1 MRRRQDRISANN
13 NFRYIRSL
21 AWRSIRSSRMR
32 NVFVILTIILSAGLL
47 MGITLSVLGVRT
59 EVERQVAKMQHIIYS
74 GLDEEGLREMAQD
87 ERTSYVLGMKMGQ
100 SVEID
105 GNIVQ
110 PAAFTASPLKAE
122 GTQIE
127 TVIPTEGKMPAA
139 FNEVMISDS
148 YCDQAGLAV
157 KPGDTVTFTWLD
169 KTAESYV
176 VSGLFHVDGPQP
188 LYAVYF
194 SEDYARTGS
203 QLKDID
209 WQAAVCF
216 HDADQMTQNGF
227 EDMAYAFGAEYG
239 VDRKDM
245 NINGQF
251 LRILPGN
258 DMELQETVIIAA
270 VGIGLLF
277 VSVLVVYSVF
287 YLSVVGRIR
296 QFGQLRTIGMTKRQ
310 IRRMV
315 RTEGLILSAA
325 GVPAGLLIGGTAA
338 YFIRPGGWSWT
349 HTLVTGAAVIA
360 AEMIT
365 VLISVRRPAKTAS
378 SVSPVEAAKY
388 SGYNVR
394 AEKKRGEKCA
404 GRATEKHTKKLAR
417 KITPVSLAVMSSARN
432 RKRSVLT
439 LLSLGVGGVLY
450 MIAAVYVSS
459 TSLEGY
465 ARTGEFQ
472 YGEFLFNYSYNV
484 TQTAEHGQTDL
495 QLEHPMDENL
505 IRQIRAVD
513 GVEDVRTI
521 ESLEVAWETD
531 GDADTEANVQPFIRE
546 RESEL
551 QELNDMKGSFS
562 YDEMLKN
569 DEILFVCG
577 GAWEEAYGWSFEPG
591 DKVTMSWYDG
601 KEIESRT
608 FTIAGALEKGNL
620 DQEPGDT
627 YADFLIPE
635 EILDEMT
642 KGINLT
648 ECLIVK
654 TDPQK
659 EKQID
664 SFLGEIASEY
674 PYLSYNTLTEHMQEV
689 RSMFVPF
696 FAMMVGLSAFII
708 GFALINLVNTMVT
721 GILTRDHEFAILQ
734 SVGMTRTQLSGMLR
748 TEGTL
753 LAAGNIAVTLAAGT
767 ALGYVMIEILRYFG
781 ADYMHFVFP
790 VWFFFGYAAFIVLV
804 PILIT
809 EYMVRRFRKYTLVE
823 RLREE

>member
-1 MRRRQDRISANN
+1 MWSQGFSMWMD
-13 NFRYIRSL
+13 RSL
-21 AWRSIRSSRMR
+21 C
-32 NVFVILTIILSAGLL
+32 
-47 MGITLSVLGVRT
+47 
-59 EVERQVAKMQHIIYS
+59 
-74 GLDEEGLREMAQD
+74 
-87 ERTSYVLGMKMGQ
+87 
-100 SVEID
+100 
-105 GNIVQ
+105 
-110 PAAFTASPLKAE
+110 
-122 GTQIE
+122 
-127 TVIPTEGKMPAA
+127 MPC
-139 FNEVMISDS
+139 M
-148 YCDQAGLAV
+148 
-157 KPGDTVTFTWLD
+157 
-169 KTAESYV
+169 
-176 VSGLFHVDGPQP
+176 
-188 LYAVYF
+188 
-194 SEDYARTGS
+194 
-203 QLKDID
+203 
-209 WQAAVCF
+209 
-216 HDADQMTQNGF
+216 F

-270 VGIGLLF
+270 VG
-277 VSVLVVYSVF
+277 
-287 YLSVVGRIR
+287 
-296 QFGQLRTIGMTKRQ
+296 
-310 IRRMV
+310 
-315 RTEGLILSAA
+315 
-325 GVPAGLLIGGTAA
+325 
-338 YFIRPGGWSWT
+338 
-349 HTLVTGAAVIA
+349 TGAAVIA

-388 SGYNVR
+388 SGYDVC
-394 AEKKRGEKCA
+394 AEKKRGKKRA

-417 KITPVSLAVMSSARN
+417 KITPVSLAMMSSARN

-465 ARTGEFQ
+465 ARIGEFQ

-513 GVEDVRTI
+513 GVEDIRTI
-521 ESLEVAWETD
+521 ESLEV
-531 GDADTEANVQPFIRE
+531 
-546 RESEL
+546 
-551 QELNDMKGSFS
+551 
-562 YDEMLKN
+562 
-569 DEILFVCG
+569 
-577 GAWEEAYGWSFEPG
+577 AWEEAYGWSFEPG

-664 SFLGEIASEY
+664 SFLVEIASEY

-689 RSMFVPF
+689 RSMFVSF

-753 LAAGNIAVTLAAGT
+753 LAAGN
-767 ALGYVMIEILRYFG
+767 
-781 ADYMHFVFP
+781 
-790 VWFFFGYAAFIVLV
+790 
-804 PILIT
+804 
-809 EYMVRRFRKYTLVE
+809 K
-823 RLREE
+823 RLSSG

>member
-1 MRRRQDRISANN
+1 MWSQGFSMWMDC
-13 NFRYIRSL
+13 SL
-21 AWRSIRSSRMR
+21 C
-32 NVFVILTIILSAGLL
+32 
-47 MGITLSVLGVRT
+47 
-59 EVERQVAKMQHIIYS
+59 
-74 GLDEEGLREMAQD
+74 
-87 ERTSYVLGMKMGQ
+87 
-100 SVEID
+100 
-105 GNIVQ
+105 
-110 PAAFTASPLKAE
+110 
-122 GTQIE
+122 
-127 TVIPTEGKMPAA
+127 MPC
-139 FNEVMISDS
+139 M
-148 YCDQAGLAV
+148 
-157 KPGDTVTFTWLD
+157 
-169 KTAESYV
+169 
-176 VSGLFHVDGPQP
+176 
-188 LYAVYF
+188 
-194 SEDYARTGS
+194 
-203 QLKDID
+203 
-209 WQAAVCF
+209 
-216 HDADQMTQNGF
+216 F

-388 SGYNVR
+388 SGYDVC
-394 AEKKRGEKCA
+394 AEKKRGKKRA

-417 KITPVSLAVMSSARN
+417 KITPVSLAMMSSARN

-513 GVEDVRTI
+513 GVEDIRTI
-521 ESLEVAWETD
+521 ESLEV
-531 GDADTEANVQPFIRE
+531 
-546 RESEL
+546 
-551 QELNDMKGSFS
+551 
-562 YDEMLKN
+562 
-569 DEILFVCG
+569 
-577 GAWEEAYGWSFEPG
+577 AWEEAYGWSFEPG

-608 FTIAGALEKGNL
+608 FTIAG
-620 DQEPGDT
+620 
-627 YADFLIPE
+627 
-635 EILDEMT
+635 
-642 KGINLT
+642 
-648 ECLIVK
+648 
-654 TDPQK
+654 
-659 EKQID
+659 
-664 SFLGEIASEY
+664 
-674 PYLSYNTLTEHMQEV
+674 
-689 RSMFVPF
+689 
-696 FAMMVGLSAFII
+696 
-708 GFALINLVNTMVT
+708 ALINLVNTMVT

-753 LAAGNIAVTLAAGT
+753 LAAGNI
-767 ALGYVMIEILRYFG
+767 
-781 ADYMHFVFP
+781 
-790 VWFFFGYAAFIVLV
+790 
-804 PILIT
+804 
-809 EYMVRRFRKYTLVE
+809 
-823 RLREE
+823 RLSSG

>member
-1 MRRRQDRISANN
+1 MSILTVKDLKKYYGEKQNIVRALDGVSLSVEEGEFVAVVGTSGSGKSTLLNMMGGLDAPTDGEVIIAGKKLSGMDDEHLTIFRRRRIGFVFQNYN
-13 NFRYIRSL
+13 LVPIL
-21 AWRSIRSSRMR
+21 
-32 NVFVILTIILSAGLL
+32 NVYENIILPVSLDGEKPDDAYIKEVIRLL
-47 MGITLSVLGVRT
+47 GIRDKLTEMPNNLSGGQQQRVAIARALAAKPAILLCDEPTGNLDSKTSQDVLGLIR
-59 EVERQVAKMQHIIYS
+59 MS

-513 GVEDVRTI
+513 GVEDIRTI
-521 ESLEVAWETD
+521 ESLEV
-531 GDADTEANVQPFIRE
+531 
-546 RESEL
+546 
-551 QELNDMKGSFS
+551 
-562 YDEMLKN
+562 
-569 DEILFVCG
+569 
-577 GAWEEAYGWSFEPG
+577 AWEEAYGWSFEPG

-608 FTIAGALEKGNL
+608 FTIAG
-620 DQEPGDT
+620 
-627 YADFLIPE
+627 
-635 EILDEMT
+635 
-642 KGINLT
+642 
-648 ECLIVK
+648 
-654 TDPQK
+654 
-659 EKQID
+659 
-664 SFLGEIASEY
+664 
-674 PYLSYNTLTEHMQEV
+674 
-689 RSMFVPF
+689 
-696 FAMMVGLSAFII
+696 
-708 GFALINLVNTMVT
+708 ALINLVNTMVT

-753 LAAGNIAVTLAAGT
+753 LAAGNI
-767 ALGYVMIEILRYFG
+767 
-781 ADYMHFVFP
+781 
-790 VWFFFGYAAFIVLV
+790 
-804 PILIT
+804 
-809 EYMVRRFRKYTLVE
+809 
-823 RLREE
+823 RLSSG

>member
-1 MRRRQDRISANN
+1 MMGGLDAPTEYIKEVIRLLGIRDKLTEMPNNLSGGQQQRVAIARALAAKPAILLCDEPTGNLDSKTSQD
-13 NFRYIRSL
+13 
-21 AWRSIRSSRMR
+21 
-32 NVFVILTIILSAGLL
+32 
-47 MGITLSVLGVRT
+47 VLGLIR
-59 EVERQVAKMQHIIYS
+59 MS

-122 GTQIE
+122 GTKIE
-127 TVIPTEGKMPAA
+127 TAIPTEGKMPAA

-216 HDADQMTQNGF
+216 HDADQMIQNGF

-270 VGIGLLF
+270 VG
-277 VSVLVVYSVF
+277 
-287 YLSVVGRIR
+287 
-296 QFGQLRTIGMTKRQ
+296 
-310 IRRMV
+310 
-315 RTEGLILSAA
+315 
-325 GVPAGLLIGGTAA
+325 
-338 YFIRPGGWSWT
+338 
-349 HTLVTGAAVIA
+349 TGAAVIA

-388 SGYNVR
+388 SGYDVC
-394 AEKKRGEKCA
+394 AEKKRGKKRA

-417 KITPVSLAVMSSARN
+417 EITPVSLAMMSSARN

-465 ARTGEFQ
+465 ARIGEFQ

-531 GDADTEANVQPFIRE
+531 GDADTEANVQPFTRE

-569 DEILFVCG
+569 DEIL
-577 GAWEEAYGWSFEPG
+577 
-591 DKVTMSWYDG
+591 
-601 KEIESRT
+601 
-608 FTIAGALEKGNL
+608 L
-620 DQEPGDT
+620 
-627 YADFLIPE
+627 
-635 EILDEMT
+635 
-642 KGINLT
+642 
-648 ECLIVK
+648 
-654 TDPQK
+654 
-659 EKQID
+659 
-664 SFLGEIASEY
+664 
-674 PYLSYNTLTEHMQEV
+674 YNTLTEHMQEV
-689 RSMFVPF
+689 RSMFVSF

-753 LAAGNIAVTLAAGT
+753 LAAGNI
-767 ALGYVMIEILRYFG
+767 
-781 ADYMHFVFP
+781 
-790 VWFFFGYAAFIVLV
+790 
-804 PILIT
+804 
-809 EYMVRRFRKYTLVE
+809 
-823 RLREE
+823 RLSSG

>member
-1 MRRRQDRISANN
+1 MMGGLDAPTEYIKEVIRLLGIRDKLTEMPNNLSGGQQQRVAIARALAAKLAILLCDEPTGNLDSKTSQD
-13 NFRYIRSL
+13 
-21 AWRSIRSSRMR
+21 
-32 NVFVILTIILSAGLL
+32 
-47 MGITLSVLGVRT
+47 VLGLIR
-59 EVERQVAKMQHIIYS
+59 MS

-122 GTQIE
+122 GTKIE
-127 TVIPTEGKMPAA
+127 TAIPTEGKMPAA

-388 SGYNVR
+388 SGYDVR
-394 AEKKRGEKCA
+394 AEKKRGKKCA
-404 GRATEKHTKKLAR
+404 GRATEKHTKKLSR

-513 GVEDVRTI
+513 GVEDIRTI

-531 GDADTEANVQPFIRE
+531 GDADTEANVQPFTRE

-569 DEILFVCG
+569 DEIL
-577 GAWEEAYGWSFEPG
+577 
-591 DKVTMSWYDG
+591 
-601 KEIESRT
+601 
-608 FTIAGALEKGNL
+608 L
-620 DQEPGDT
+620 
-627 YADFLIPE
+627 
-635 EILDEMT
+635 
-642 KGINLT
+642 
-648 ECLIVK
+648 
-654 TDPQK
+654 
-659 EKQID
+659 
-664 SFLGEIASEY
+664 
-674 PYLSYNTLTEHMQEV
+674 YNTLTEHMQEV
-689 RSMFVPF
+689 RSMFVSF

-753 LAAGNIAVTLAAGT
+753 LAAGNI
-767 ALGYVMIEILRYFG
+767 
-781 ADYMHFVFP
+781 
-790 VWFFFGYAAFIVLV
+790 
-804 PILIT
+804 
-809 EYMVRRFRKYTLVE
+809 
-823 RLREE
+823 RLSSG

>member
-1 MRRRQDRISANN
+1 MMGGLDAPTEYIKEVIRLLGIRDKLTEMPNNLSGGQQQRVAIARALAAKLAILLCDEPTGNLDSKTSQD
-13 NFRYIRSL
+13 
-21 AWRSIRSSRMR
+21 
-32 NVFVILTIILSAGLL
+32 
-47 MGITLSVLGVRT
+47 VLGLIR
-59 EVERQVAKMQHIIYS
+59 MS

-110 PAAFTASPLKAE
+110 PAAFTASPMKAE

-127 TVIPTEGKMPAA
+127 TAIPTEGKMPAA

-270 VGIGLLF
+270 VG
-277 VSVLVVYSVF
+277 
-287 YLSVVGRIR
+287 
-296 QFGQLRTIGMTKRQ
+296 
-310 IRRMV
+310 
-315 RTEGLILSAA
+315 
-325 GVPAGLLIGGTAA
+325 
-338 YFIRPGGWSWT
+338 
-349 HTLVTGAAVIA
+349 TGAAVIA

-388 SGYNVR
+388 SGYDVR
-394 AEKKRGEKCA
+394 AEKKRGKKCA
-404 GRATEKHTKKLAR
+404 GRATEKHTKKLSR

-513 GVEDVRTI
+513 GVEDIRTI

-531 GDADTEANVQPFIRE
+531 GDADTEANVQPFTRE

-569 DEILFVCG
+569 DEIL
-577 GAWEEAYGWSFEPG
+577 
-591 DKVTMSWYDG
+591 
-601 KEIESRT
+601 
-608 FTIAGALEKGNL
+608 L
-620 DQEPGDT
+620 
-627 YADFLIPE
+627 
-635 EILDEMT
+635 
-642 KGINLT
+642 
-648 ECLIVK
+648 
-654 TDPQK
+654 
-659 EKQID
+659 
-664 SFLGEIASEY
+664 
-674 PYLSYNTLTEHMQEV
+674 YNTLTEHMQEV
-689 RSMFVPF
+689 RFMFVSF

-753 LAAGNIAVTLAAGT
+753 LAAGNI
-767 ALGYVMIEILRYFG
+767 
-781 ADYMHFVFP
+781 
-790 VWFFFGYAAFIVLV
+790 
-804 PILIT
+804 
-809 EYMVRRFRKYTLVE
+809 
-823 RLREE
+823 RLSSG

>member
-1 MRRRQDRISANN
+1 MMGGLDAPTEYIKEVIRLLGIRDKLTEMPNNLSGGQQQRVAIARALAAKPAILLCDEPTGNLDSKTSQD
-13 NFRYIRSL
+13 
-21 AWRSIRSSRMR
+21 
-32 NVFVILTIILSAGLL
+32 
-47 MGITLSVLGVRT
+47 VLGLIR
-59 EVERQVAKMQHIIYS
+59 MS

-110 PAAFTASPLKAE
+110 PAAFTASPMKAE

-127 TVIPTEGKMPAA
+127 TAIPTEGKMPAA

-209 WQAAVCF
+209 WQAPVCF

-270 VGIGLLF
+270 VG
-277 VSVLVVYSVF
+277 
-287 YLSVVGRIR
+287 
-296 QFGQLRTIGMTKRQ
+296 
-310 IRRMV
+310 
-315 RTEGLILSAA
+315 
-325 GVPAGLLIGGTAA
+325 
-338 YFIRPGGWSWT
+338 
-349 HTLVTGAAVIA
+349 TGAAVIA

-388 SGYNVR
+388 SGYDVC
-394 AEKKRGEKCA
+394 AEKKRGKKRA

-513 GVEDVRTI
+513 GVEDIRTI

-531 GDADTEANVQPFIRE
+531 GDADTEANVQPFTRE

-551 QELNDMKGSFS
+551 QELNDMKGSFR

-569 DEILFVCG
+569 DEIL
-577 GAWEEAYGWSFEPG
+577 
-591 DKVTMSWYDG
+591 
-601 KEIESRT
+601 
-608 FTIAGALEKGNL
+608 L
-620 DQEPGDT
+620 
-627 YADFLIPE
+627 
-635 EILDEMT
+635 
-642 KGINLT
+642 
-648 ECLIVK
+648 
-654 TDPQK
+654 
-659 EKQID
+659 
-664 SFLGEIASEY
+664 
-674 PYLSYNTLTEHMQEV
+674 YNTLTEHMQEV
-689 RSMFVPF
+689 RSMFVSF

-753 LAAGNIAVTLAAGT
+753 LAAGNI
-767 ALGYVMIEILRYFG
+767 
-781 ADYMHFVFP
+781 
-790 VWFFFGYAAFIVLV
+790 
-804 PILIT
+804 
-809 EYMVRRFRKYTLVE
+809 
-823 RLREE
+823 RLSSG

>member
-110 PAAFTASPLKAE
+110 PAAFTASPMKAE

-127 TVIPTEGKMPAA
+127 TAIPTEGKMPAA

-270 VGIGLLF
+270 VG
-277 VSVLVVYSVF
+277 
-287 YLSVVGRIR
+287 
-296 QFGQLRTIGMTKRQ
+296 
-310 IRRMV
+310 
-315 RTEGLILSAA
+315 
-325 GVPAGLLIGGTAA
+325 
-338 YFIRPGGWSWT
+338 
-349 HTLVTGAAVIA
+349 TGAAVIA

-394 AEKKRGEKCA
+394 AEKKRGKKRA

-417 KITPVSLAVMSSARN
+417 KITPVSLAMMSSARN

-465 ARTGEFQ
+465 ARIGEFQ

-521 ESLEVAWETD
+521 ESLEV
-531 GDADTEANVQPFIRE
+531 
-546 RESEL
+546 
-551 QELNDMKGSFS
+551 
-562 YDEMLKN
+562 
-569 DEILFVCG
+569 
-577 GAWEEAYGWSFEPG
+577 AWEEAYGWSFEPG

-635 EILDEMT
+635 EILDEMA

-664 SFLGEIASEY
+664 SFLVEIASEY

-689 RSMFVPF
+689 RSMFVSF

>member
-1 MRRRQDRISANN
+1 MMGGLDAPTEYIKEVIRLLGIRDKLTEMPNNLSGGQQQRVAIARALAAKLAILLCDEPTGNLDSKTSQD
-13 NFRYIRSL
+13 
-21 AWRSIRSSRMR
+21 
-32 NVFVILTIILSAGLL
+32 
-47 MGITLSVLGVRT
+47 VLGLIR
-59 EVERQVAKMQHIIYS
+59 MS
-74 GLDEEGLREMAQD
+74 GLDEEGLRQMAQD

-122 GTQIE
+122 GTKIE
-127 TVIPTEGKMPAA
+127 TAIPTEGKMPAA

-270 VGIGLLF
+270 VG
-277 VSVLVVYSVF
+277 
-287 YLSVVGRIR
+287 
-296 QFGQLRTIGMTKRQ
+296 
-310 IRRMV
+310 
-315 RTEGLILSAA
+315 
-325 GVPAGLLIGGTAA
+325 
-338 YFIRPGGWSWT
+338 
-349 HTLVTGAAVIA
+349 TGAAVIA

-394 AEKKRGEKCA
+394 AEKKRGKKRA

-417 KITPVSLAVMSSARN
+417 KITPVSLAMMSSARN

-439 LLSLGVGGVLY
+439 LLSLGVDGVLY

-521 ESLEVAWETD
+521 ESLEV
-531 GDADTEANVQPFIRE
+531 
-546 RESEL
+546 
-551 QELNDMKGSFS
+551 
-562 YDEMLKN
+562 
-569 DEILFVCG
+569 
-577 GAWEEAYGWSFEPG
+577 AWEEAYGWSFEPG

-664 SFLGEIASEY
+664 SFLVEIASEY

-689 RSMFVPF
+689 RSMFVSF

-753 LAAGNIAVTLAAGT
+753 LAAGNI
-767 ALGYVMIEILRYFG
+767 
-781 ADYMHFVFP
+781 
-790 VWFFFGYAAFIVLV
+790 
-804 PILIT
+804 
-809 EYMVRRFRKYTLVE
+809 
-823 RLREE
+823 RLSSG

>member
-1 MRRRQDRISANN
+1 MMGGLDAPTEYIKEVIRLLGIRDKLTEMPNNLSGGQQQRVAIARALAAKLAILLCDEPTGNLDSKTSQD
-13 NFRYIRSL
+13 
-21 AWRSIRSSRMR
+21 
-32 NVFVILTIILSAGLL
+32 
-47 MGITLSVLGVRT
+47 VLGLIR
-59 EVERQVAKMQHIIYS
+59 MS

-110 PAAFTASPLKAE
+110 PAAFTASPMKAE

-127 TVIPTEGKMPAA
+127 TAIPTEGKMPAA

-270 VGIGLLF
+270 VG
-277 VSVLVVYSVF
+277 
-287 YLSVVGRIR
+287 
-296 QFGQLRTIGMTKRQ
+296 
-310 IRRMV
+310 
-315 RTEGLILSAA
+315 
-325 GVPAGLLIGGTAA
+325 
-338 YFIRPGGWSWT
+338 
-349 HTLVTGAAVIA
+349 TGAAVIA

-365 VLISVRRPAKTAS
+365 VLISVRKPAKTAS

-394 AEKKRGEKCA
+394 AEKKRGKKCA
-404 GRATEKHTKKLAR
+404 GRATEKHTKKLSR

-513 GVEDVRTI
+513 GVEDIRTI

-531 GDADTEANVQPFIRE
+531 GDADTEANVQPFTRE

-569 DEILFVCG
+569 DEIL
-577 GAWEEAYGWSFEPG
+577 
-591 DKVTMSWYDG
+591 
-601 KEIESRT
+601 
-608 FTIAGALEKGNL
+608 L
-620 DQEPGDT
+620 
-627 YADFLIPE
+627 
-635 EILDEMT
+635 
-642 KGINLT
+642 
-648 ECLIVK
+648 
-654 TDPQK
+654 
-659 EKQID
+659 
-664 SFLGEIASEY
+664 
-674 PYLSYNTLTEHMQEV
+674 YNTLTEHMQEV
-689 RSMFVPF
+689 RSMFVSF

-753 LAAGNIAVTLAAGT
+753 LAAGNI
-767 ALGYVMIEILRYFG
+767 
-781 ADYMHFVFP
+781 
-790 VWFFFGYAAFIVLV
+790 
-804 PILIT
+804 
-809 EYMVRRFRKYTLVE
+809 
-823 RLREE
+823 RLSSG

>member
-87 ERTSYVLGMKMGQ
+87 ERTSYVLGMKVGQ

-110 PAAFTASPLKAE
+110 PAAFTASPMKAE

-127 TVIPTEGKMPAA
+127 TAIPTEGKMPAA

-310 IRRMV
+310 IRR
-315 RTEGLILSAA
+315 
-325 GVPAGLLIGGTAA
+325 
-338 YFIRPGGWSWT
+338 
-349 HTLVTGAAVIA
+349 
-360 AEMIT
+360 
-365 VLISVRRPAKTAS
+365 PAKTAS

-388 SGYNVR
+388 SGYDVC
-394 AEKKRGEKCA
+394 AEKKRGKKCA

-417 KITPVSLAVMSSARN
+417 KITLVSLAVMSSARN

-465 ARTGEFQ
+465 ARIGEFQ

-521 ESLEVAWETD
+521 ESLEV
-531 GDADTEANVQPFIRE
+531 
-546 RESEL
+546 
-551 QELNDMKGSFS
+551 
-562 YDEMLKN
+562 
-569 DEILFVCG
+569 
-577 GAWEEAYGWSFEPG
+577 AWEEAYGWSFEPG

-635 EILDEMT
+635 EILDEMA

-664 SFLGEIASEY
+664 SFLVEIASEY

-689 RSMFVPF
+689 RSMFVSF

>member
-495 QLEHPMDENL
+495 QLEHPMDETL

-531 GDADTEANVQPFIRE
+531 
-546 RESEL
+546 
-551 QELNDMKGSFS
+551 
-562 YDEMLKN
+562 
-569 DEILFVCG
+569 
-577 GAWEEAYGWSFEPG
+577 
-591 DKVTMSWYDG
+591 
-601 KEIESRT
+601 
-608 FTIAGALEKGNL
+608 
-620 DQEPGDT
+620 GDT

-689 RSMFVPF
+689 RSMFVSF

>member
-32 NVFVILTIILSAGLL
+32 NIFVILTIILSAGLL

-122 GTQIE
+122 GTKIE
-127 TVIPTEGKMPAA
+127 TAIPTEGKMPAA

-270 VGIGLLF
+270 VG
-277 VSVLVVYSVF
+277 
-287 YLSVVGRIR
+287 
-296 QFGQLRTIGMTKRQ
+296 
-310 IRRMV
+310 
-315 RTEGLILSAA
+315 
-325 GVPAGLLIGGTAA
+325 
-338 YFIRPGGWSWT
+338 
-349 HTLVTGAAVIA
+349 TGAAVIA

-388 SGYNVR
+388 SGYDVC
-394 AEKKRGEKCA
+394 AEKKRGKKRA

-417 KITPVSLAVMSSARN
+417 KITPVSLAMMSSARN

-439 LLSLGVGGVLY
+439 LLSLGGGGVLY

-531 GDADTEANVQPFIRE
+531 GDADTEANVQPFTRE

-664 SFLGEIASEY
+664 SFLVEIASEY

-689 RSMFVPF
+689 RSMFVSF

>member
-1 MRRRQDRISANN
+1 MMGGLEAPTEYIKEVIRLLGIRDKLTEMPNNLSGGQQQRVAIARALAAKPAILLCDEPTGNLDSKMSQD
-13 NFRYIRSL
+13 
-21 AWRSIRSSRMR
+21 
-32 NVFVILTIILSAGLL
+32 
-47 MGITLSVLGVRT
+47 VLGLIR
-59 EVERQVAKMQHIIYS
+59 MS
-74 GLDEEGLREMAQD
+74 GLDEEGLREMVQD

-122 GTQIE
+122 GTKIE
-127 TVIPTEGKMPAA
+127 TAIPTEGKMPAA

-270 VGIGLLF
+270 VG
-277 VSVLVVYSVF
+277 
-287 YLSVVGRIR
+287 
-296 QFGQLRTIGMTKRQ
+296 
-310 IRRMV
+310 
-315 RTEGLILSAA
+315 
-325 GVPAGLLIGGTAA
+325 
-338 YFIRPGGWSWT
+338 
-349 HTLVTGAAVIA
+349 TGAAVIA

-388 SGYNVR
+388 SGYDVCE
-394 AEKKRGEKCA
+394 EKKRGKKCA
-404 GRATEKHTKKLAR
+404 GRATEKHTKKLSR

-521 ESLEVAWETD
+521 ESLEVAWE
-531 GDADTEANVQPFIRE
+531 
-546 RESEL
+546 
-551 QELNDMKGSFS
+551 
-562 YDEMLKN
+562 
-569 DEILFVCG
+569 
-577 GAWEEAYGWSFEPG
+577 EAYGWSFEPG

-608 FTIAGALEKGNL
+608 FTIAGVLEKGNL

-664 SFLGEIASEY
+664 SFLVEIASEY

-689 RSMFVPF
+689 RSMFVSF

-753 LAAGNIAVTLAAGT
+753 LAAGNI
-767 ALGYVMIEILRYFG
+767 
-781 ADYMHFVFP
+781 
-790 VWFFFGYAAFIVLV
+790 
-804 PILIT
+804 
-809 EYMVRRFRKYTLVE
+809 
-823 RLREE
+823 RLSSG

>member
-1 MRRRQDRISANN
+1 MMGGLDAPTEYIKEVIRLLGIRDKLTEMPNNLSGGQQQRVAIARALAAKPAILLCDEPTGNLDSKTSQD
-13 NFRYIRSL
+13 
-21 AWRSIRSSRMR
+21 
-32 NVFVILTIILSAGLL
+32 
-47 MGITLSVLGVRT
+47 VLGLIR
-59 EVERQVAKMQHIIYS
+59 MS

-122 GTQIE
+122 GTKIE
-127 TVIPTEGKMPAA
+127 TAIPTEGKMPAA

-388 SGYNVR
+388 SGYDVC
-394 AEKKRGEKCA
+394 AEKKRGKNAQEEQQRSIRKNCP
-404 GRATEKHTKKLAR
+404 GR
-417 KITPVSLAVMSSARN
+417 SLR
-432 RKRSVLT
+432 
-439 LLSLGVGGVLY
+439 
-450 MIAAVYVSS
+450 
-459 TSLEGY
+459 
-465 ARTGEFQ
+465 
-472 YGEFLFNYSYNV
+472 
-484 TQTAEHGQTDL
+484 
-495 QLEHPMDENL
+495 
-505 IRQIRAVD
+505 
-513 GVEDVRTI
+513 
-521 ESLEVAWETD
+521 
-531 GDADTEANVQPFIRE
+531 
-546 RESEL
+546 
-551 QELNDMKGSFS
+551 
-562 YDEMLKN
+562 
-569 DEILFVCG
+569 
-577 GAWEEAYGWSFEPG
+577 
-591 DKVTMSWYDG
+591 
-601 KEIESRT
+601 
-608 FTIAGALEKGNL
+608 
-620 DQEPGDT
+620 
-627 YADFLIPE
+627 
-635 EILDEMT
+635 
-642 KGINLT
+642 
-648 ECLIVK
+648 
-654 TDPQK
+654 
-659 EKQID
+659 
-664 SFLGEIASEY
+664 
-674 PYLSYNTLTEHMQEV
+674 
-689 RSMFVPF
+689 
-696 FAMMVGLSAFII
+696 
-708 GFALINLVNTMVT
+708 
-721 GILTRDHEFAILQ
+721 
-734 SVGMTRTQLSGMLR
+734 
-748 TEGTL
+748 
-753 LAAGNIAVTLAAGT
+753 
-767 ALGYVMIEILRYFG
+767 
-781 ADYMHFVFP
+781 
-790 VWFFFGYAAFIVLV
+790 
-804 PILIT
+804 
-809 EYMVRRFRKYTLVE
+809 
-823 RLREE
+823 

>member
-1 MRRRQDRISANN
+1 MMGGLDAPTKYIKEVIRLLGIRDKLTEMPNNLSGGQQQRVAIARALAAKPAILLCDEPTGNLDSKTSQD
-13 NFRYIRSL
+13 
-21 AWRSIRSSRMR
+21 
-32 NVFVILTIILSAGLL
+32 
-47 MGITLSVLGVRT
+47 VLGLIR
-59 EVERQVAKMQHIIYS
+59 MS

-122 GTQIE
+122 GTKIE
-127 TVIPTEGKMPAA
+127 TAIPTEGKMPAA

-270 VGIGLLF
+270 VG
-277 VSVLVVYSVF
+277 
-287 YLSVVGRIR
+287 
-296 QFGQLRTIGMTKRQ
+296 
-310 IRRMV
+310 
-315 RTEGLILSAA
+315 
-325 GVPAGLLIGGTAA
+325 
-338 YFIRPGGWSWT
+338 
-349 HTLVTGAAVIA
+349 TGAAVIA

-394 AEKKRGEKCA
+394 AEKKRGKKCA
-404 GRATEKHTKKLAR
+404 GRATEKHTKKLSR

-513 GVEDVRTI
+513 GVEDIRTI

-531 GDADTEANVQPFIRE
+531 GDADTEANVQPFTRE

-551 QELNDMKGSFS
+551 QELNDMKGSFR

-569 DEILFVCG
+569 DEIL
-577 GAWEEAYGWSFEPG
+577 
-591 DKVTMSWYDG
+591 
-601 KEIESRT
+601 
-608 FTIAGALEKGNL
+608 L
-620 DQEPGDT
+620 
-627 YADFLIPE
+627 
-635 EILDEMT
+635 
-642 KGINLT
+642 
-648 ECLIVK
+648 
-654 TDPQK
+654 
-659 EKQID
+659 
-664 SFLGEIASEY
+664 
-674 PYLSYNTLTEHMQEV
+674 YNTLTEHMQEV
-689 RSMFVPF
+689 RSMFVSF
-696 FAMMVGLSAFII
+696 FAMMVGRSAFII

-753 LAAGNIAVTLAAGT
+753 LAAGNI
-767 ALGYVMIEILRYFG
+767 
-781 ADYMHFVFP
+781 
-790 VWFFFGYAAFIVLV
+790 
-804 PILIT
+804 
-809 EYMVRRFRKYTLVE
+809 
-823 RLREE
+823 RLSSG

>member
-1 MRRRQDRISANN
+1 MWSQGFSMWMD
-13 NFRYIRSL
+13 RSL
-21 AWRSIRSSRMR
+21 C
-32 NVFVILTIILSAGLL
+32 
-47 MGITLSVLGVRT
+47 
-59 EVERQVAKMQHIIYS
+59 
-74 GLDEEGLREMAQD
+74 
-87 ERTSYVLGMKMGQ
+87 
-100 SVEID
+100 
-105 GNIVQ
+105 
-110 PAAFTASPLKAE
+110 
-122 GTQIE
+122 
-127 TVIPTEGKMPAA
+127 MPC
-139 FNEVMISDS
+139 M
-148 YCDQAGLAV
+148 
-157 KPGDTVTFTWLD
+157 
-169 KTAESYV
+169 
-176 VSGLFHVDGPQP
+176 
-188 LYAVYF
+188 
-194 SEDYARTGS
+194 
-203 QLKDID
+203 
-209 WQAAVCF
+209 
-216 HDADQMTQNGF
+216 F

-287 YLSVVGRIR
+287 CLSVVGRIR

-394 AEKKRGEKCA
+394 AEKKRGKKCA
-404 GRATEKHTKKLAR
+404 GRATEKHTKKLSR

-521 ESLEVAWETD
+521 ESLEVAWE
-531 GDADTEANVQPFIRE
+531 
-546 RESEL
+546 
-551 QELNDMKGSFS
+551 
-562 YDEMLKN
+562 
-569 DEILFVCG
+569 
-577 GAWEEAYGWSFEPG
+577 EAYGWSFEPG

-664 SFLGEIASEY
+664 SFPVEIASEY

-689 RSMFVPF
+689 RSMFVSF

-753 LAAGNIAVTLAAGT
+753 LAAGNI
-767 ALGYVMIEILRYFG
+767 
-781 ADYMHFVFP
+781 
-790 VWFFFGYAAFIVLV
+790 
-804 PILIT
+804 
-809 EYMVRRFRKYTLVE
+809 
-823 RLREE
+823 RLSSG

>member
-1 MRRRQDRISANN
+1 MWSQGFSMWMD
-13 NFRYIRSL
+13 RSL
-21 AWRSIRSSRMR
+21 C
-32 NVFVILTIILSAGLL
+32 
-47 MGITLSVLGVRT
+47 
-59 EVERQVAKMQHIIYS
+59 
-74 GLDEEGLREMAQD
+74 
-87 ERTSYVLGMKMGQ
+87 
-100 SVEID
+100 
-105 GNIVQ
+105 
-110 PAAFTASPLKAE
+110 
-122 GTQIE
+122 
-127 TVIPTEGKMPAA
+127 MPC
-139 FNEVMISDS
+139 M
-148 YCDQAGLAV
+148 
-157 KPGDTVTFTWLD
+157 
-169 KTAESYV
+169 
-176 VSGLFHVDGPQP
+176 
-188 LYAVYF
+188 
-194 SEDYARTGS
+194 
-203 QLKDID
+203 
-209 WQAAVCF
+209 
-216 HDADQMTQNGF
+216 F

-270 VGIGLLF
+270 VG
-277 VSVLVVYSVF
+277 
-287 YLSVVGRIR
+287 
-296 QFGQLRTIGMTKRQ
+296 
-310 IRRMV
+310 
-315 RTEGLILSAA
+315 
-325 GVPAGLLIGGTAA
+325 
-338 YFIRPGGWSWT
+338 
-349 HTLVTGAAVIA
+349 TGAAVIA

-394 AEKKRGEKCA
+394 AEKKRGKKCA
-404 GRATEKHTKKLAR
+404 GRATEKHTKKLSR

-513 GVEDVRTI
+513 GVEDIRTI
-521 ESLEVAWETD
+521 ESLEV
-531 GDADTEANVQPFIRE
+531 
-546 RESEL
+546 
-551 QELNDMKGSFS
+551 
-562 YDEMLKN
+562 
-569 DEILFVCG
+569 
-577 GAWEEAYGWSFEPG
+577 AWEEAYGWSFEPG

-664 SFLGEIASEY
+664 SFLVEIASEY

-689 RSMFVPF
+689 RSMFVSF

-753 LAAGNIAVTLAAGT
+753 LAAGNI
-767 ALGYVMIEILRYFG
+767 
-781 ADYMHFVFP
+781 
-790 VWFFFGYAAFIVLV
+790 
-804 PILIT
+804 
-809 EYMVRRFRKYTLVE
+809 
-823 RLREE
+823 RLSSG

>member
-1 MRRRQDRISANN
+1 MWSQGFSMWMD
-13 NFRYIRSL
+13 RSL
-21 AWRSIRSSRMR
+21 C
-32 NVFVILTIILSAGLL
+32 
-47 MGITLSVLGVRT
+47 
-59 EVERQVAKMQHIIYS
+59 
-74 GLDEEGLREMAQD
+74 
-87 ERTSYVLGMKMGQ
+87 
-100 SVEID
+100 
-105 GNIVQ
+105 
-110 PAAFTASPLKAE
+110 
-122 GTQIE
+122 
-127 TVIPTEGKMPAA
+127 MPC
-139 FNEVMISDS
+139 M
-148 YCDQAGLAV
+148 
-157 KPGDTVTFTWLD
+157 
-169 KTAESYV
+169 
-176 VSGLFHVDGPQP
+176 
-188 LYAVYF
+188 
-194 SEDYARTGS
+194 
-203 QLKDID
+203 
-209 WQAAVCF
+209 
-216 HDADQMTQNGF
+216 F

-287 YLSVVGRIR
+287 YLSVVGGIR

-365 VLISVRRPAKTAS
+365 VLISVRKPAKTAS

-388 SGYNVR
+388 SGYDVC
-394 AEKKRGEKCA
+394 AEKKRGKKRA

-417 KITPVSLAVMSSARN
+417 KITPVSLAMMSSARN

-465 ARTGEFQ
+465 ARIGEFQ

-513 GVEDVRTI
+513 GVEDIRTI

-531 GDADTEANVQPFIRE
+531 GDADTEANVQPFTRE

-551 QELNDMKGSFS
+551 QELNDMKGSFR

-569 DEILFVCG
+569 DEIL
-577 GAWEEAYGWSFEPG
+577 
-591 DKVTMSWYDG
+591 
-601 KEIESRT
+601 
-608 FTIAGALEKGNL
+608 L
-620 DQEPGDT
+620 
-627 YADFLIPE
+627 
-635 EILDEMT
+635 
-642 KGINLT
+642 
-648 ECLIVK
+648 
-654 TDPQK
+654 
-659 EKQID
+659 
-664 SFLGEIASEY
+664 
-674 PYLSYNTLTEHMQEV
+674 YNTLTEHMQEV
-689 RSMFVPF
+689 RSMFVSF

-721 GILTRDHEFAILQ
+721 GILIRDHEFAILQ

-753 LAAGNIAVTLAAGT
+753 LAAGNI
-767 ALGYVMIEILRYFG
+767 
-781 ADYMHFVFP
+781 
-790 VWFFFGYAAFIVLV
+790 
-804 PILIT
+804 
-809 EYMVRRFRKYTLVE
+809 
-823 RLREE
+823 RLSSG

>member
-87 ERTSYVLGMKMGQ
+87 ERTSYVLGMKVGQ

-110 PAAFTASPLKAE
+110 PAAFTASPMKAE

-127 TVIPTEGKMPAA
+127 TAIPTEGKMPAA

-194 SEDYARTGS
+194 SGDYARTGS

-310 IRRMV
+310 IRR
-315 RTEGLILSAA
+315 
-325 GVPAGLLIGGTAA
+325 
-338 YFIRPGGWSWT
+338 
-349 HTLVTGAAVIA
+349 
-360 AEMIT
+360 
-365 VLISVRRPAKTAS
+365 PAKTAS

-394 AEKKRGEKCA
+394 AEKKRGKKRA

-417 KITPVSLAVMSSARN
+417 KITPVSLAMMSSARN

-465 ARTGEFQ
+465 ARIGEFQ

-521 ESLEVAWETD
+521 ESLEV
-531 GDADTEANVQPFIRE
+531 
-546 RESEL
+546 
-551 QELNDMKGSFS
+551 
-562 YDEMLKN
+562 
-569 DEILFVCG
+569 
-577 GAWEEAYGWSFEPG
+577 AWEEAYGWSFEPG

-664 SFLGEIASEY
+664 SFLVEIASEY

-689 RSMFVPF
+689 RSMFVSF

-781 ADYMHFVFP
+781 ADYMRFVFP

>member
-1 MRRRQDRISANN
+1 MMGGLDAPTEYIKEVIRLLGIRDKLTEMPNNLSGGQQQRVAIARALAAKLAILLCDEQTGNLDSKTSQD
-13 NFRYIRSL
+13 
-21 AWRSIRSSRMR
+21 
-32 NVFVILTIILSAGLL
+32 
-47 MGITLSVLGVRT
+47 VLGLIR
-59 EVERQVAKMQHIIYS
+59 MS

-110 PAAFTASPLKAE
+110 PAAFTASPMKAE

-127 TVIPTEGKMPAA
+127 TAIPTEGKMPAA

-270 VGIGLLF
+270 VG
-277 VSVLVVYSVF
+277 
-287 YLSVVGRIR
+287 
-296 QFGQLRTIGMTKRQ
+296 
-310 IRRMV
+310 
-315 RTEGLILSAA
+315 
-325 GVPAGLLIGGTAA
+325 
-338 YFIRPGGWSWT
+338 
-349 HTLVTGAAVIA
+349 TGAAVIA

-388 SGYNVR
+388 SGYDVC
-394 AEKKRGEKCA
+394 AEKKRGKKRA

-417 KITPVSLAVMSSARN
+417 KITPVSLAMMSSARN

-513 GVEDVRTI
+513 GVEDIRTI
-521 ESLEVAWETD
+521 ESLEV
-531 GDADTEANVQPFIRE
+531 
-546 RESEL
+546 
-551 QELNDMKGSFS
+551 
-562 YDEMLKN
+562 
-569 DEILFVCG
+569 
-577 GAWEEAYGWSFEPG
+577 AWEEAYGWSFEPG

-601 KEIESRT
+601 KEIESR
-608 FTIAGALEKGNL
+608 
-620 DQEPGDT
+620 
-627 YADFLIPE
+627 
-635 EILDEMT
+635 
-642 KGINLT
+642 
-648 ECLIVK
+648 
-654 TDPQK
+654 
-659 EKQID
+659 
-664 SFLGEIASEY
+664 
-674 PYLSYNTLTEHMQEV
+674 
-689 RSMFVPF
+689 
-696 FAMMVGLSAFII
+696 
-708 GFALINLVNTMVT
+708 
-721 GILTRDHEFAILQ
+721 
-734 SVGMTRTQLSGMLR
+734 
-748 TEGTL
+748 
-753 LAAGNIAVTLAAGT
+753 
-767 ALGYVMIEILRYFG
+767 
-781 ADYMHFVFP
+781 
-790 VWFFFGYAAFIVLV
+790 
-804 PILIT
+804 
-809 EYMVRRFRKYTLVE
+809 KYTLVE

>member
-1 MRRRQDRISANN
+1 MMGGLDAPTEYIKEVIRLLGIRDKLTEMPNNLSGGQQQRVAIARALAAKPAILLCDEPTGNLDSKTSQD
-13 NFRYIRSL
+13 
-21 AWRSIRSSRMR
+21 
-32 NVFVILTIILSAGLL
+32 
-47 MGITLSVLGVRT
+47 VLGLIR
-59 EVERQVAKMQHIIYS
+59 MS

-110 PAAFTASPLKAE
+110 PAAFTASPMKAE

-127 TVIPTEGKMPAA
+127 TAIPTEGKMPAA

-270 VGIGLLF
+270 VG
-277 VSVLVVYSVF
+277 
-287 YLSVVGRIR
+287 
-296 QFGQLRTIGMTKRQ
+296 
-310 IRRMV
+310 
-315 RTEGLILSAA
+315 
-325 GVPAGLLIGGTAA
+325 
-338 YFIRPGGWSWT
+338 
-349 HTLVTGAAVIA
+349 TGAAVIA

-394 AEKKRGEKCA
+394 AEKKRGKKCA
-404 GRATEKHTKKLAR
+404 GRATEKHTKKLSR

-513 GVEDVRTI
+513 GVEDIRTI

-531 GDADTEANVQPFIRE
+531 GDADTEANVQPFTRE

-569 DEILFVCG
+569 DEIL
-577 GAWEEAYGWSFEPG
+577 
-591 DKVTMSWYDG
+591 
-601 KEIESRT
+601 
-608 FTIAGALEKGNL
+608 L
-620 DQEPGDT
+620 
-627 YADFLIPE
+627 
-635 EILDEMT
+635 
-642 KGINLT
+642 
-648 ECLIVK
+648 
-654 TDPQK
+654 
-659 EKQID
+659 
-664 SFLGEIASEY
+664 
-674 PYLSYNTLTEHMQEV
+674 YNTLTEHMQEV
-689 RSMFVPF
+689 RSMFVSF

-790 VWFFFGYAAFIVLV
+790 VWLFFGYAAFIVLV

>member
-1 MRRRQDRISANN
+1 MMGGLDAPTEYIKEVIRLLGIRDKLTEMPNNLSGGQQQRVAIARALAAKPAILLCDEPTGNLDSKTSQD
-13 NFRYIRSL
+13 
-21 AWRSIRSSRMR
+21 
-32 NVFVILTIILSAGLL
+32 
-47 MGITLSVLGVRT
+47 VLGLIR
-59 EVERQVAKMQHIIYS
+59 MS

-122 GTQIE
+122 GTKIE
-127 TVIPTEGKMPAA
+127 TAIPTEGKMPAA

-270 VGIGLLF
+270 VG
-277 VSVLVVYSVF
+277 
-287 YLSVVGRIR
+287 
-296 QFGQLRTIGMTKRQ
+296 
-310 IRRMV
+310 
-315 RTEGLILSAA
+315 
-325 GVPAGLLIGGTAA
+325 
-338 YFIRPGGWSWT
+338 
-349 HTLVTGAAVIA
+349 TGAAVIA

-394 AEKKRGEKCA
+394 AEKKRGKKCA

-417 KITPVSLAVMSSARN
+417 KITPVSLAMMSSARN

-513 GVEDVRTI
+513 GVEDIRTI
-521 ESLEVAWETD
+521 ESLEV
-531 GDADTEANVQPFIRE
+531 
-546 RESEL
+546 
-551 QELNDMKGSFS
+551 
-562 YDEMLKN
+562 
-569 DEILFVCG
+569 
-577 GAWEEAYGWSFEPG
+577 AWEEAYGWSFEPG

-601 KEIESRT
+601 KE
-608 FTIAGALEKGNL
+608 
-620 DQEPGDT
+620 
-627 YADFLIPE
+627 
-635 EILDEMT
+635 
-642 KGINLT
+642 
-648 ECLIVK
+648 
-654 TDPQK
+654 
-659 EKQID
+659 KQID
-664 SFLGEIASEY
+664 SFLVEIASEY

-689 RSMFVPF
+689 RSMFVSF

-753 LAAGNIAVTLAAGT
+753 LAAGNI
-767 ALGYVMIEILRYFG
+767 
-781 ADYMHFVFP
+781 
-790 VWFFFGYAAFIVLV
+790 
-804 PILIT
+804 
-809 EYMVRRFRKYTLVE
+809 
-823 RLREE
+823 RLSSG

>member
-110 PAAFTASPLKAE
+110 PAAFTASPMKAE

-127 TVIPTEGKMPAA
+127 TAIPTEGKMPAA

-310 IRRMV
+310 IRR
-315 RTEGLILSAA
+315 
-325 GVPAGLLIGGTAA
+325 
-338 YFIRPGGWSWT
+338 
-349 HTLVTGAAVIA
+349 
-360 AEMIT
+360 
-365 VLISVRRPAKTAS
+365 PAKTAS
-378 SVSPVEAAKY
+378 SVSPVEVAKY
-388 SGYNVR
+388 SGYDVC
-394 AEKKRGEKCA
+394 AEKKRGKKRA

-417 KITPVSLAVMSSARN
+417 KITPVSLAMMSSARN

-465 ARTGEFQ
+465 ARIGEFQ

-521 ESLEVAWETD
+521 ESLEV
-531 GDADTEANVQPFIRE
+531 
-546 RESEL
+546 
-551 QELNDMKGSFS
+551 
-562 YDEMLKN
+562 
-569 DEILFVCG
+569 
-577 GAWEEAYGWSFEPG
+577 AWEEAYGWSFEPG

-664 SFLGEIASEY
+664 SFLVEIASEY

-689 RSMFVPF
+689 RSMFVSF
-696 FAMMVGLSAFII
+696 FCHDGGAECVYYRVCPDQSGKYNGYRHTDKRSRIRHTSVCGNDKDTAIGNAAHGRYSAC
-708 GFALINLVNTMVT
+708 
-721 GILTRDHEFAILQ
+721 R
-734 SVGMTRTQLSGMLR
+734 
-748 TEGTL
+748 
-753 LAAGNIAVTLAAGT
+753 
-767 ALGYVMIEILRYFG
+767 
-781 ADYMHFVFP
+781 
-790 VWFFFGYAAFIVLV
+790 
-804 PILIT
+804 
-809 EYMVRRFRKYTLVE
+809 RKYCRYACRRNRSGLCND
-823 RLREE
+823 